1 MLLGRTATER
11 RGVKRKCSVPA
22 VVVVISYEINLC
34 GCVRVRHHESTIHAL
49 FTAVNN
55 YFHLLRIILLTRVNI
70 LIILTV
76 TMLLTL
82 PQVAERLSI
91 SRQRVWL
98 LVTQGRIKAQRIG
111 QAWLVHERELSK
123 RNGHK
128 RAGRPR
134 KAGK

>member
-1 MLLGRTATER
+1 
-11 RGVKRKCSVPA
+11 
-22 VVVVISYEINLC
+22 
-34 GCVRVRHHESTIHAL
+34 
-49 FTAVNN
+49 
-55 YFHLLRIILLTRVNI
+55 
-70 LIILTV
+70 
-76 TMLLTL
+76 MLLTL

-111 QAWLVHERELSK
+111 QAWLVHERELGK

-134 KAGK
+134 KSK